1 MDQGGRVAHRH
12 QTPQPPQRH
21 QGEAEVGQHV
31 GEMCNAEHLGLIG
44 EGVVVGQ
51 LGDGAVEQGGAGQ
64 QRGEHEGQVMA
75 QAVHG
80 ISP

>member
-1 MDQGGRVAHRH
+1 MDEGGRAARRH
-12 QTPQPPQRH
+12 QAPQTPQRH
-21 QGEAEVGQHV
+21 HGEAEVGQHV
-31 GEMCNAEHLGLIG
+31 GEMRNAEDFALVG

-64 QRGEHEGQVMA
+64 QRGEHEGQMVA
-75 QAVHG
+75 QAGHD